1 MSRDSNLCGC
11 CFPVVDNESARVFTS
26 GFDEQEQAITIMKGE
41 VFFTGFGFKDFIV
54 SEGACDTRHVWI
66 HSKIGTHL
74 MDHSVVS
81 T

>member
-1 MSRDSNLCGC
+1 MTQICAAAASRSLITEAPE
-11 CFPVVDNESARVFTS
+11 FFTS

-54 SEGACDTRHVWI
+54 SEGACDTRHIWI
-66 HSKIGTHL
+66 PSIIGTCL
-74 MDHSVVS
+74 MDHSIAC